1 MTRDKLHFLPTS
13 PRPSKKKKG
22 RGRRKKHVSRWK
34 RLVAKA
40 FRDSDPDSDDGIAA
54 VSAG

>member
-1 MTRDKLHFLPTS
+1 MTRDKLHPLP
-13 PRPSKKKKG
+13 PPPSKKKKG

-40 FRDSDPDSDDGIAA
+40 FRDSDPDSGDGVEA